1 MMNTI
6 SIVPSVTTALQH
18 IVPLFNEALGP
29 DIDKLHLGGGT
40 VLASRWQHRLS
51 TDLDFF
57 LHETNPADTRTL
69 LSAISTRI
77 KQRTHT
83 YALTDIQIA
92 GGHLS
97 FKTHNTRTSIFT
109 TPRQTNK
116 LSEQRERV
124 THILLESTEE
134 ILAKKL
140 YGRIIGNGEFTKR
153 DFYDFCVAEIQEP
166 EALNAILQSLGDER
180 ELIHTEL
187 KNKYRSELIR
197 DAEHGPPLLEPAYPD
212 IAGNLW
218 DRAANL
224 FQREPTRSR
233 TTDDR
238 TQDDYDI
245 ER

>member
-1 MMNTI
+1 MANTI
-6 SIVPSVTTALQH
+6 SIVPNVRTALQH
-18 IVPLFNEALGP
+18 IVPLFSKALGP

-57 LHETNPADTRTL
+57 LHETNPADARRL
-69 LSAISTRI
+69 LSAISTQI
-77 KQRTHT
+77 KQPVHT
-83 YALTDIQIA
+83 DVLTNIQIA
-92 GGHLS
+92 GRHLS
-97 FKTHNTRTSIFT
+97 FKALNIQTSVFT
-109 TPRQTNK
+109 TPPQTDK

-124 THILLESTEE
+124 TRILLESTEE

-140 YGRIIGNGEFTKR
+140 YGRVIGNGEFTKR

-166 EALNAILQSLGDER
+166 DALNAIVQSLGDER
-180 ELIHTEL
+180 ELIYTEL
-187 KNKYRSELIR
+187 KNNYLSELIR

-224 FQREPTRSR
+224 FQSEPARLR
-233 TTDDR
+233 TTNLR

-245 ER
+245 EQ

>member
-1 MMNTI
+1 MNTI
-6 SIVPSVTTALQH
+6 SIVHNLAAPLQH

-29 DIDKLHLGGGT
+29 NIDKLHLGGGT

-57 LHETNPADTRTL
+57 LHTTHPSDARTL
-69 LSAISTRI
+69 LSAIRKRI
-77 KQRTHT
+77 KQPTDT
-83 YALTDIQIA
+83 YALTDIHIA

-97 FKTHNTRTSIFT
+97 FKTGNTRTSIFT
-109 TPRQTNK
+109 TLPQTDK
-116 LSEQRERV
+116 HSEQREHV

-140 YGRIIGNGEFTKR
+140 YGQIIGNGEFTKR

-166 EALNAILQSLGDER
+166 DALNAILQSLGDER

-197 DAEHGPPLLEPAYPD
+197 DAEHGSPLLEPVYPD
-212 IAGNLW
+212 IAC
-218 DRAANL
+218 A
-224 FQREPTRSR
+224 QPTCFK
-233 TTDDR
+233 
-238 TQDDYDI
+238 
-245 ER
+245 EN